1 MGRWPIFCARFLSPG
16 FKKLNQSEVQI
27 GKAIAPAIEA
37 LGLELWGIEQLRHG
51 RRVTLRVFIDCM
63 SGVTIDDCERVS
75 RQVSAILD
83 VEDPIRGEY
92 TLEVSSPGIDR
103 PLFTLPQFER
113 YLGAEA
119 NVRLRVPIDG
129 RRRFRGMIEKVMA
142 DKVALLVEGRTYE
155 MLHADIERAGLAPP
169 AVETAKSRPGKTKPE
184 KRRDSKTRGSKPGVR
199 QE

>member
-1 MGRWPIFCARFLSPG
+1 MKP
-16 FKKLNQSEVQI
+16 SEVRI
-27 GKAIAPAIEA
+27 GKAIAPAVEA

-51 RRVTLRVFIDCM
+51 RRVTLRVFIDCL

-83 VEDPIRGEY
+83 VEDPIQGEY

-119 NVRLRVPIDG
+119 NVRLRAPVDG
-129 RRRFRGMIEKVMA
+129 RRRFRGVIEKVMA
-142 DKVALLVEGRTYE
+142 DKVALLVEGRTVE

-169 AVETAKSRPGKTKPE
+169 APSNDNARTAKSRPGK
-184 KRRDSKTRGSKPGVR
+184 RRDSKTKGSKRVKTR
-199 QE
+199 